1 MKIGST
7 GEGGDQEMGIMGD
20 VVRGRRGERKTG
32 EPDVLERGVAR
43 SPFSTPNI
51 DRRIMNDIYCDIYQ

>member
-1 MKIGST
+1 
-7 GEGGDQEMGIMGD
+7 MGIPGD